1 MKFDL
6 VTIPQMKMFLFFQ
19 LNYWALAYIFYSTDK
34 QLQSVAE
41 LKGWLD
47 RVSQVDRPT
56 FIGVRQ
62 HFKQFTPGDVFIG
75 YNDDAPASIVLRL
88 GKEIGADTETIVDR
102 AKSIFLECAT
112 PGN

>member
-1 MKFDL
+1 ML
-6 VTIPQMKMFLFFQ
+6 LFYNLISELLHTFFS
-19 LNYWALAYIFYSTDK
+19 IDK

-41 LKGWLD
+41 LMGWLD
-47 RVSQVDRPT
+47 RVSQVGRPP
-56 FIGVRQ
+56 FMDVRQ
-62 HFKQFTPGDVFIG
+62 PFQLFTPSDVFIG

-88 GKEIGADTETIVDR
+88 GKEVGADPETIVDR

>member
-1 MKFDL
+1 LYCITEHSHTF
-6 VTIPQMKMFLFFQ
+6 
-19 LNYWALAYIFYSTDK
+19 FYSTDK

-41 LKGWLD
+41 LKGWLG

-56 FIGVRQ
+56 FMGVRQ
-62 HFKQFTPGDVFIG
+62 HFQQFTPGDVFIG

-88 GKEIGADTETIVDR
+88 GKQVGADAETIVDR

-112 PGN
+112 PGNLIVS